1 MVKKQHWLPGK
12 DKKKY
17 DKNSKIETHMTK
29 KIKNLKAESSKI
41 PKVSKSHIRDKN
53 LVISVKNQEKIIKDV
68 IKKHGP
74 IIDLE
79 KDPQLLID
87 ILVKFKP
94 QFYGPDGG
102 LPPGGVPDPP
112 PPPGPSSYRGIENV
126 HLMKEIL
133 KLNKKMSSIKK
144 RLK

>member
-1 MVKKQHWLPGK
+1 
-12 DKKKY
+12 
-17 DKNSKIETHMTK
+17 MTK
-29 KIKNLKAESSKI
+29 KIKNLKIDDSKI
-41 PKVSKSHIRDKN
+41 SKESYAPLRDKN
-53 LVISVKNQEKIIKDV
+53 LIISVKNQEKIIKDV
-68 IKKHGP
+68 IKKHGS
-74 IIDLE
+74 IINLE
-79 KDPQLLID
+79 ENPQLLID
-87 ILVKFKP
+87 ILIKFKP

>member
-1 MVKKQHWLPGK
+1 MA
-12 DKKKY
+12 
-17 DKNSKIETHMTK
+17 K
-29 KIKNLKAESSKI
+29 KIKNLKVEGSKI
-41 PKVSKSHIRDKN
+41 PKESISHIRDKN
-53 LVISVKNQEKIIKDV
+53 LIVSVKNQEKIIRDV

-74 IIDLE
+74 IINLE

-87 ILVKFKP
+87 ILVKFRP

-112 PPPGPSSYRGIENV
+112 PPPGPDSYRAIENV

-144 RLK
+144 RLR

>member
-1 MVKKQHWLPGK
+1 
-12 DKKKY
+12 
-17 DKNSKIETHMTK
+17 MTK
-29 KIKNLKAESSKI
+29 KIKNLKAEDSKL
-41 PKVSKSHIRDKN
+41 SHIRDKN
-53 LVISVKNQEKIIKDV
+53 LIVSVKNQEKIIKDV

>member
-1 MVKKQHWLPGK
+1 
-12 DKKKY
+12 
-17 DKNSKIETHMTK
+17 MTK
-29 KIKNLKAESSKI
+29 KIKNLKTEGSRL
-41 PKVSKSHIRDKN
+41 SHIRDKN
-53 LVISVKNQEKIIKDV
+53 LIVSVKNQEKIIRDV

-87 ILVKFKP
+87 ILIKFKP

-102 LPPGGVPDPP
+102 LPPTGPP
-112 PPPGPSSYRGIENV
+112 PVPPGPSSYRAIENV

>member
-29 KIKNLKAESSKI
+29 KIKNLKAEDSKL
-41 PKVSKSHIRDKN
+41 SHIRDKN
-53 LVISVKNQEKIIKDV
+53 LIVSVKNQEKIIKDV

-94 QFYGPDGG
+94 QFLWARWRITTGR
-102 LPPGGVPDPP
+102 
-112 PPPGPSSYRGIENV
+112 ST
-126 HLMKEIL
+126 
-133 KLNKKMSSIKK
+133 
-144 RLK
+144 